1 MVIPLKVGF
10 FPVVKYPDRIM
21 IGPVN
26 TVLLLADS
34 QIYHGMAAR
43 LYQLVMGEGD
53 GYRALGAA
61 LEAAKAKIFTLLF
74 HLAGLY

>member
-1 MVIPLKVGF
+1 M
-10 FPVVKYPDRIM
+10 
-21 IGPVN
+21 
-26 TVLLLADS
+26 
-34 QIYHGMAAR
+34 

>member
-1 MVIPLKVGF
+1 ML
-10 FPVVKYPDRIM
+10 YP
-21 IGPVN
+21 
-26 TVLLLADS
+26 
-34 QIYHGMAAR
+34 
-43 LYQLVMGEGD
+43 LVMGEGD

>member
-1 MVIPLKVGF
+1 M
-10 FPVVKYPDRIM
+10 
-21 IGPVN
+21 N
-26 TVLLLADS
+26 TVPVPWYGTLDS
-34 QIYHGMAAR
+34 RFTDLPRYGRPAM
-43 LYQLVMGEGD
+43 LYPLVMGEGD